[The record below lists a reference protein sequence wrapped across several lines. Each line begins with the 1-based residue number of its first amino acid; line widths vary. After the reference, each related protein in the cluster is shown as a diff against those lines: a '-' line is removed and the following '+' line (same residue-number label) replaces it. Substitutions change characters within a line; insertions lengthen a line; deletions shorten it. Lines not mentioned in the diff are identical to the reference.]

1 MVHEKVSKNSQFLIT
16 SKKQIPIS
24 KIHSKKS
31 NLARDCY
38 CKLSLTVVWQKKEFL
53 ELSENLL
60 SITCPFWTRINLPV
74 ESEIF
79 PKPGQ
84 NILSYPQH
92 HVLVFSVSSRMPY
105 HCLTAR
111 ASEKSVC
118 KVIVTVSAKT
128 STLVVY
134 SALVSLWMI
143 LADVLAL
150 VHT

>member
-16 SKKQIPIS
+16 SKKQISIHR
-24 KIHSKKS
+24 IHSKKIELEGLLQIIS
-31 NLARDCY
+31 DCG
-38 CKLSLTVVWQKKEFL
+38 LTKKEFL

-60 SITCPFWTRINLPV
+60 SITCPLETRINLPV
-74 ESEIF
+74 ESAIF
-79 PKPGQ
+79 PKQ
-84 NILSYPQH
+84 NISSYPQH

-105 HCLTAR
+105 HCLAAR
-111 ASEKSVC
+111 ASEKPVC
-118 KVIVTVSAKT
+118 KIIVTVSAKT
-128 STLVVY
+128 SALVVY